1 MLVAHW
7 SLHECGSHIGRG
19 RGINVGSCLMCRSD
33 IHLAAVAALISA
45 YAFRWR
51 HRRICTSLQIPNP
64 PLITCHYGDKK
75 KRTQTSAHS
84 LVLSVSLSLVVSFI
98 NSFILSFFHS
108 FIHCI
113 LFFKTRALRCH
124 PLLAYAIPQFLE
136 TYAAVAAVTEEKFI
150 FVIWEGAFG
159 IVSRGLQ
166 AAVAAR
172 CIHSQQQCKSKCP
185 PYMAPSSQCL
195 CNLACLCPY
204 SSSSA

>member
-1 MLVAHW
+1 
-7 SLHECGSHIGRG
+7 
-19 RGINVGSCLMCRSD
+19 MCRSD

-98 NSFILSFFHS
+98 NSFILILSFVHS
-108 FIHCI
+108 LHFVFQDQGSKVPPAFSLRNPPVFGDIRCGRGCNRREIH
-113 LFFKTRALRCH
+113 LRDLGGPSSASCGVLI
-124 PLLAYAIPQFLE
+124 PAGASNVAI
-136 TYAAVAAVTEEKFI
+136 
-150 FVIWEGAFG
+150 
-159 IVSRGLQ
+159 Q